1 MRVIPPIEILD
12 AHFTSSDATEPWAPA
27 AYAGGT
33 TYAAGDIIQVAA
45 DFSIYKSLAASNT
58 GNTPNVSPLWWTR
71 LGPTELAYNSGTTY
85 ALGDT
90 VSSATTHRVYESLA
104 AGNIGNPLPV
114 SPETTTTKWLDI
126 GPNNRWAMFDLERN
140 TKTIFAS
147 PLVVQLAPGVRIRAI
162 AMLGLD
168 ATSVFVEM
176 DDVVGSPQ
184 NNHYS
189 ADVNLQERT
198 DPVTDWYDYFFL
210 EFGNKAAFV
219 LFDLPRYAGDILTVT
234 VTNTGGPAAVGA
246 LVIGTDQYLG
256 ETEHGAESDALN
268 FSVIDRDFAGNLA
281 TLVPRRSIPKVNQL
295 VKAQKTATR
304 DIFNLRTALNA
315 VPAVWTSLD
324 DSDDDWFEPFLILGI
339 YRKFTIN
346 AADPVYADISLDVEE
361 I

>member
-1 MRVIPPIEILD
+1 MRVIPPITILD
-12 AHFTSSDATEPWAPA
+12 ALLTSTDATEPWAPA

-33 TYAAGDIIQVAA
+33 TYAAGAIIQVAA
-45 DFSIYKSLAASNT
+45 DFSIYKSLAGSNT

-71 LGPTELAYNSGTTY
+71 IGPTELAYNSGTTY

-90 VSSATTHRVYESLA
+90 VSSATTHRVYESLQA
-104 AGNIGNPLPV
+104 ANLNNALPV
-114 SPETTTTKWLDI
+114 SPEKATAWWLDI

-140 TKTIFAS
+140 TKTYWTS
-147 PLVVQLAPGVRIRAI
+147 PLVIKLAPGKRIRAI

-168 ATSVFVEM
+168 ATSVRVKM

-184 NNHYS
+184 TTHYD
-189 ADVNLQERT
+189 ATVNLQERT
-198 DPVTDWYDYFFL
+198 EPVTDWYDYFFL
-210 EFGNKAAFV
+210 EFGTKAAFV

-246 LVIGTDQYLG
+246 LVIGTDQYIG
-256 ETEHGAESDALN
+256 ETEHGAESDAIN
-268 FSVIDRDFAGNLA
+268 FSVIERDAFGNA
-281 TLVPRRSIPKVNQL
+281 TLTPRRSIPKVNQL

-324 DSDDDWFEPFLILGI
+324 DSTDDWFEPFLILGI

-346 AADPVYADISLDVEE
+346 AADPVYSDVNLEIEE
-361 I
+361 L